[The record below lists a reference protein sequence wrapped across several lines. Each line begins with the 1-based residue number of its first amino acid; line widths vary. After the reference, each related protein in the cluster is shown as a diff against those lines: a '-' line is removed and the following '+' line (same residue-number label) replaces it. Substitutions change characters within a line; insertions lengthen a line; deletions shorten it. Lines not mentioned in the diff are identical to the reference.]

1 MASDDE
7 RDQKVQR
14 EALLRDHANR
24 LALARMRVFHPYWLE
39 YLQKRAREG
48 QKRAHS
54 VSGPAT
60 ARTPR
65 SGRPAGASSGSL
77 SSASDVAS
85 IKNAAKAGSGSSS
98 ARAQGAALDA
108 LSAQSPFKLGGSAVL
123 APRKGGVFGQASDS
137 VEGRAG
143 EIKDGALRRSEAA
156 LRPQSARLEE
166 TPRSKVS
173 FGDAQRPAVPA
184 TEVDDVAR
192 KERPRSSMRQGGGA
206 RTGTPS
212 RELRFEGA
220 HLEGEKAGGERARV
234 LSEERGTPDGRGEGR
249 AEDQPEKATTL
260 ADSTKRGFEKGSGF
274 PDVQEMGDQ
283 ATPTNFKPSVKEK
296 GALGFED
303 LTQPE
308 QEAAETSGVSN
319 TDAPTPKALSL
330 WAPRNNSLKTN
341 SVLSAKYIASLSGLL
356 LDLPSETQG
365 EEDSPHSKL
374 GSRPNSRGLVVNEA
388 GTPSSRPRSRGFW
401 ETYRPPSSSR
411 PESRDKAGS
420 DVTGGV
426 NAGSRAGE
434 EAPKDSVNP
443 QNRPGSREGKGLEL
457 PVEEAESREGKA
469 LEVPVEEAARPPKR
483 LPDSEPQALPRIES
497 QLHSREKLSRSN
509 SRRNGKPRSDS
520 KQPAHSLRGPPSY
533 LPSTNRKH
541 PWQLGWDAL
550 MRQSVVLEAKALPDG
565 TCPLRNLYDSFRK
578 EGETRVAIDALRKGM
593 R

>member
-7 RDQKVQR
+7 KDQKVQR

-48 QKRAHS
+48 QKRANS

-65 SGRPAGASSGSL
+65 SGRAAGASL
-77 SSASDVAS
+77 SSASDVTS
-85 IKNAAKAGSGSSS
+85 TKNAATLLKAGSGSLS
-98 ARAQGAALDA
+98 AQGAALDA
-108 LSAQSPFKLGGSAVL
+108 LSAQSPSKVGGSAFS
-123 APRKGGVFGQASDS
+123 APRKGGIFGQVSDS
-137 VEGRAG
+137 AEGRAG
-143 EIKDGALRRSEAA
+143 VTKDGAFRGSEAA
-156 LRPQSARLEE
+156 LPLQSARLEE

-173 FGDAQRPAVPA
+173 FGDAQRPAVTV
-184 TEVDDVAR
+184 TEGNDVAR

-206 RTGTPS
+206 RAGTPS

-220 HLEGEKAGGERARV
+220 PLEGEKAGEESASESREERAT
-234 LSEERGTPDGRGEGR
+234 SDGRGEGV
-249 AEDQPEKATTL
+249 AQEPAKIAATLT
-260 ADSTKRGFEKGSGF
+260 DSIKRGFEKGSGL

-283 ATPTNFKPSVKEK
+283 ATPAHFGPLEREK
-296 GALGFED
+296 GTNVFED

-308 QEAAETSGVSN
+308 QAAGETSGVSN

-341 SVLSAKYIASLSGLL
+341 SVLSSRYIASLSGLL
-356 LDLPSETQG
+356 LDIPSETQG
-365 EEDSPHSKL
+365 EDDSPHTK
-374 GSRPNSRGLVVNEA
+374 GSRPNSRGLGANEA

-401 ETYRPPSSSR
+401 ETYRPHSSSR
-411 PESRDKAGS
+411 PESRDKVVS
-420 DVTGGV
+420 DMCGGV
-426 NAGSRAGE
+426 NAGSLAEE
-434 EAPKDSVNP
+434 EAPKESVNP
-443 QNRPGSREGKGLEL
+443 QLRPDSREGKEIEL
-457 PVEEAESREGKA
+457 PVKQAESREGES
-469 LEVPVEEAARPPKR
+469 LEVPVEEAALPPKR

-509 SRRNGKPRSDS
+509 SKRNAKPRSDS
-520 KQPAHSLRGPPSY
+520 KQPVHSPRGPPSY

-550 MRQSVVLEAKALPDG
+550 MRQSVALEAKALSDG